1 MREPS
6 AFSWLSAAGW
16 LILSGRAD
24 ALGEI
29 RALALSRCDANGDL
43 AYISLNGDQGDALME
58 DMAELGAGSGYLVD
72 LDEADNNEI
81 YERLSEAAMIVVEA
95 DCAGEGL
102 LRALKSTA
110 AHAMKA
116 ALERGSL
123 VLLEGAAAAAAGAQV
138 LDPAGATKSG
148 LGFVKRA
155 LVLAD
160 SPGMIDQAELRALRS
175 RMPEV
180 TFISLPAG
188 AALALGP
195 DGRMET
201 WGEAQVSVSLGS
213 LALAQPESANA
224 WALE

>member
-6 AFSWLSAAGW
+6 AFSWLPAAGW
-16 LILSGRAD
+16 LILSGSAD
-24 ALGEI
+24 SLGEI
-29 RALALSRCDANGDL
+29 RALALSRCDASGDV
-43 AYISLNGDQGDALME
+43 AYVALGSDQGDALMD

-72 LDEADNNEI
+72 LAEADNNEI

-95 DCAGEGL
+95 DCAGDGL
-102 LRALKSTA
+102 IRALKPTA

-123 VLLEGAAAAAAGAQV
+123 VLLEGAAAATAGEFA
-138 LDPAGATKSG
+138 LDNAGATKAG
-148 LGFVKRA
+148 LGYVKGA
-155 LVLAD
+155 LILTDA
-160 SPGMIDQAELRALRS
+160 PGIFDNTSLYALRS
-175 RMPEV
+175 GMPEL

-195 DGRMET
+195 AGRMET

-213 LALAQPESANA
+213 LALAQRETEDAL
-224 WALE
+224 ALE